1 MNTHSIAPRRPA
13 ARASRSSLAGTARAS
28 RSSAAGTARPRK
40 GRSLALATL
49 ALAAFSTACNESLL
63 PPIFGSITGTVT
75 ADGTGL
81 DGVTVSLSNGV
92 STMTQEGGTY
102 AFANVDEGSYTV
114 TISGFPSDT
123 EFAETSGSVAIVG
136 HAQSVVVDF
145 GGTYIRT
152 ATIVGSVTVDGAG
165 IGELSVALSGVEA
178 MSAQTDADGNY
189 DFSGLRAGDY
199 TVEISGFDAEK
210 YVFDPARQA
219 ISVAAG
225 ESGNVSFAGTLTRLP
240 GQVDYLVRIENVSKA
255 YDFSSSGSFAVPLGA
270 DGPGPLLPGGTY
282 EFHFHAG
289 QGHYLSFATMFVQ
302 SNDLFY
308 APDGQGIALWDEDGP
323 ITGDITDQI
332 MLWDAGT
339 EVNQQPGTGADQPIR
354 GGGNSGA
361 ADSDNSVR
369 LATDDFGNLPEVS
382 DVIRVTLHHDHVSPT
397 QFGLTIENIST
408 ATTLRTA
415 DGEAHPT
422 PLAPGVFVVHS
433 GANPLF
439 TEGEA
444 DRGEGL
450 EALAEDG
457 VVNAYAAAL
466 DERSGLTSLLAPG
479 VYATHSAGALLFNAD
494 EAASA
499 GLEAMAEDGNPA
511 TLAAEIQAAGGY
523 RETGVFAVPVGAEGG
538 APVGPAQAYEFNVIA
553 TPGDVLSFVTMF
565 VQSND
570 LFYAPSEEGID
581 LFPGGVALEG
591 DITDRLLLWDAG
603 TEVNAKP
610 GFGPYQAPRQ
620 PGPDTGPDEGG
631 VVRILEPCFP
641 YPELGDVLR
650 VTLTKVAG

>member
-81 DGVTVSLSNGV
+81 DGVTVSLGNGV
-92 STMTQEGGTY
+92 STATVGGGAY
-102 AFANVDEGSYTV
+102 SFANVDEGSYTV
-114 TISGFPSDT
+114 TISGFPSDA
-123 EFAETSGSVAIVG
+123 EFAEASGAANITADG
-136 HAQSVVVDF
+136 QSVVVDF
-145 GGTYIRT
+145 AGTYIRT
-152 ATIVGSVTVDGAG
+152 ATIVGSVTVDEAG
-165 IGELSVALSGVEA
+165 IAGVSVALSGVEA
-178 MSAQTDADGNY
+178 MSAQTDANGNY

-199 TVEISGFDAEK
+199 TVEISGFDADK
-210 YVFDPARQA
+210 YVFDPASQSVA
-219 ISVAAG
+219 IAAG
-225 ESGNVSFAGTLTRLP
+225 ESTNVSFAGALTRLP

-255 YDFSSSGSFAVPLGA
+255 YDFMSSGSFAVPMGA

-308 APDGQGIALWDEDGP
+308 APDGRGIALWDEDGP

-339 EVNQQPGTGADQPIR
+339 EVNQEPGTGADQPIR
-354 GGGNSGA
+354 GGNNSGA
-361 ADSDNSVR
+361 ADSDNTVR

-499 GLEAMAEDGNPA
+499 GLEAMAEDGIPA
-511 TLAAEIQAAGGY
+511 ILAAEVEAAGGY
-523 RETGVFAVPVGAEGG
+523 RDTGVFAVPVGAEGG
-538 APVGPAQAYEFNVIA
+538 APVGPGQAYEFNVIA

-591 DITDRLLLWDAG
+591 DITDQLLLWDAG

-620 PGPDTGPDEGG
+620 PGPNTGPDEGG